1 MAMMTNEEHERMKR
15 RRFRQLVG
23 LLVCFL
29 VVMGVGTVISSGL
42 GIVAALFDDTEK
54 KQEYANKLQSMVMLD
69 PLPFD
74 TLEQADP
81 QQLKEAAI
89 WGTIYNTL
97 ATGSDLSIYERDPD
111 TDGII
116 LPALEVDAT
125 LTKLVGPNYK
135 LTHGTFESS
144 DMTFLYLEDK
154 QGYLIPVTGQI
165 GLYSPV
171 VEDFARKEGR
181 MYVTVGYIP
190 TFSNTDFAFTA
201 ATEPTKYMDY
211 VFERSDKNW
220 YLVSLVESEMKP
232 AEPAASEV
240 VDTQNQIEADYDPA
254 EELLNAVATPEPT
267 EEVIPE
273 GADAQAAAAPEEP
286 EDPSAETGG
295 SE

>member
-1 MAMMTNEEHERMKR
+1 MAMMTNEEHGRMKR
-15 RRFRQLVG
+15 RRFRQAAG

-29 VVMGVGTVISSGL
+29 VVVGIGTVISSGL

-97 ATGSDLSIYERDPD
+97 TAGNDLSSYERDPD

-125 LTKLVGPNYK
+125 LAKLVGPSYK
-135 LTHGTFESS
+135 LTHETFESS

-154 QGYLIPVTGQI
+154 QGYLIPVTGQV
-165 GLYSPV
+165 GLYSPEV
-171 VEDFARKEGR
+171 QDFSRKEGR

-190 TFSNTDFAFTA
+190 TFSNTDFSFTT

-211 VFERSDKNW
+211 VFEKSDKNW
-220 YLVSLVESEMKP
+220 YLVSIVESEMKP
-232 AEPAASEV
+232 AEPVASATP
-240 VDTQNQIEADYDPA
+240 DAQNPADADYDPT

-273 GADAQAAAAPEEP
+273 GADAQAATAP
-286 EDPSAETGG
+286 AEGG
-295 SE
+295 SQ